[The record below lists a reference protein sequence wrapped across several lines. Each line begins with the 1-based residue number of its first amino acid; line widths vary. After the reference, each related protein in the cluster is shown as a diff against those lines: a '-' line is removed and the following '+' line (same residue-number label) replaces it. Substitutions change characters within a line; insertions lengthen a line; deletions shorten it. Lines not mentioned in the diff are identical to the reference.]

1 MNKDLSHSE
10 ICQTLIDAQSSIM
23 NLMDQERV
31 SIDAQE
37 HLNNVF
43 WELQK
48 AIELA
53 FKSWKQEY
61 INKVFKE
68 D

>member
-1 MNKDLSHSE
+1 MNKNLSYSE
-10 ICQTLIDAQSSIM
+10 ICQALIDAQSNIM
-23 NLMDQERV
+23 DLMDQEKV
-31 SIDAQE
+31 SIAAQE
-37 HLNNVF
+37 HMNNIF

-48 AIELA
+48 AIELT

-61 INKVFKE
+61 RNKDFKE

>member
-1 MNKDLSHSE
+1 MNKNLSYSE
-10 ICQTLIDAQSSIM
+10 ICQALIDAQSNIM
-23 NLMDQERV
+23 NLMDQEKV

-37 HLNNVF
+37 HMNNVF

-48 AIELA
+48 AIELT

-61 INKVFKE
+61 RNKVFKE

>member
-1 MNKDLSHSE
+1 MNKDLSYSE
-10 ICQTLIDAQSSIM
+10 ICQGLIDAQSNIM
-23 NLMDQERV
+23 NLMNQEKV
-31 SIDAQE
+31 STDAQE
-37 HLNNVF
+37 HMNNVF

-48 AIELA
+48 AIELT

-61 INKVFKE
+61 RNKVFTE

>member
-10 ICQTLIDAQSSIM
+10 IVQALIDAQSNIM
-23 NLMDQERV
+23 NLMDQKKV
-31 SIDAQE
+31 SLDAQE
-37 HLNNVF
+37 HMNNVF

-48 AIELA
+48 AIELQ

-61 INKVFKE
+61 RNKVFKE

>member
-1 MNKDLSHSE
+1 MNKDLSYSE
-10 ICQTLIDAQSSIM
+10 ICQALIDAQSNIM
-23 NLMDQERV
+23 NLMNQEKV

-37 HLNNVF
+37 HMNNVF

-48 AIELA
+48 AIELT

-61 INKVFKE
+61 RNKVFKE

>member
-10 ICQTLIDAQSSIM
+10 IVRVLLDTQTNIM
-23 NLMDQERV
+23 ELMDQDKV
-31 SIDAQE
+31 SLDAQE
-37 HLNNVF
+37 HMTNVF

-48 AIELA
+48 AIDLQ
-53 FKSWKQEY
+53 FKSWKDEY
-61 INKVFKE
+61 KNKVFKE

>member
-1 MNKDLSHSE
+1 MNKNLSHSE
-10 ICQTLIDAQSSIM
+10 ICQVLIDAQSNIM
-23 NLMDQERV
+23 DLMEQENV
-31 SIDAQE
+31 SLDAQE

-48 AIELA
+48 AIELQ

-61 INKVFKE
+61 LNKVFKE

>member
-1 MNKDLSHSE
+1 MNENLSYSE
-10 ICQTLIDAQSSIM
+10 ICQALIDAQSNIM
-23 NLMDQERV
+23 NLIDQEKV

-37 HLNNVF
+37 HMNNVF

-48 AIELA
+48 AIELT

-61 INKVFKE
+61 RNKVFKE